1 MQKNGW
7 NLFQFKPFAQR
18 LATLTQ
24 DVARLAQA
32 DPVGYKQLPKTK
44 LLASVYQS
52 MTVTV
57 PTNPADPVFRL
68 AHTLGKTHGNWLRVK
83 KGLPQRY
90 RMFFMFASKPLAV
103 VIYAWL
109 NDEDTLRKEGS
120 RTDVYDVFKRML
132 ERGDVPSTI
141 VELIQASANT
151 QP

>member
-1 MQKNGW
+1 MLVW
-7 NLFQFKPFAQR
+7 
-18 LATLTQ
+18 
-24 DVARLAQA
+24 
-32 DPVGYKQLPKTK
+32 
-44 LLASVYQS
+44 VYQL

-68 AHTLGKTHGNWLRVK
+68 GHTLGKSHGNWRRVK

-90 RMFFMFASKPLAV
+90 RLFFMFASSPLAV

-120 RTDVYDVFKRML
+120 RTDVYEVFKRML
-132 ERGDVPSTI
+132 ERGEVPSTI
-141 VELIQASANT
+141 DELVQASIGP